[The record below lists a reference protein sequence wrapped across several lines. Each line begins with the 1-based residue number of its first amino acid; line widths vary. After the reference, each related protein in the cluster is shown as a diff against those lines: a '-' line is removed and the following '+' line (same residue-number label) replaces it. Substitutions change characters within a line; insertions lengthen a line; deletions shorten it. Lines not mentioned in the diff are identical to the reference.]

1 MKTIK
6 RLRMKTRAACALE
19 AALDAHC
26 AERAR
31 TDIGRLVFNE
41 DPNNSGAMSLRDFRA
56 DPTGRLL
63 DGLGRDHSAPVDGRQ
78 AYGHRLPSGEAS
90 GQW

>member
-56 DPTGRLL
+56 DPTLRLL
-63 DGLGRDHSAPVDGRQ
+63 DGLGRDHSAPGRRPTGLR
-78 AYGHRLPSGEAS
+78 APPT
-90 GQW
+90 